1 MSQRV
6 GPRMRLISE
15 FRGKQPQ
22 KDTRRRGFL
31 RRVRKLLA
39 IAERLLRETR
49 GGSAATTAS
58 EAGETEERNRA
69 RGGEVEGALSELDG
83 SARHAAVEADLDVEG
98 ARVEVAADHELT

>member
-1 MSQRV
+1 
-6 GPRMRLISE
+6 MRLICE

-39 IAERLLRETR
+39 IAERLLRETQ

-58 EAGETEERNRA
+58 EAG
-69 RGGEVEGALSELDG
+69 
-83 SARHAAVEADLDVEG
+83 
-98 ARVEVAADHELT
+98 